1 MKKEDALKIAKD
13 FKCYNQSVLVLRDIG
28 EAITETGLIIADTEF
43 RPQVTGTILAF
54 SPNCKNKFT
63 VGERIKFNHFE
74 NTEMYH
80 NGITFLAM
88 HEQSVLFSLPDDCI
102 DNSMGTKKRKR
113 IDIKR
118 PDTSIN

>member
-1 MKKEDALKIAKD
+1 MKTKAKGL
-13 FKCYNQSVLVLRDIG
+13 FGGGEMYAKSARLLNQS
-28 EAITETGLIIADTEF
+28 GLFIPDSEF
-43 RPQVTGTILAF
+43 KPQCSGTILAF
-54 SPNCKNKFT
+54 SPECKNKFT
-63 VGERIKFNHFE
+63 VGERVKFNHFE

-88 HEQSVLFSLPDDCI
+88 HEQSVLFSLPEDCI
-102 DNSMGTKKRKR
+102 DLSMGTKKRKR